1 MSMDLFLE
9 MARKQLDLLL
19 NPTFLASEPVPVPR
33 QIPLPLPST
42 SALSVG
48 GAAVDSTHHAPD
60 DSTSKQNL
68 EQQDAVPLQAGALD
82 D

>member
-33 QIPLPLPST
+33 QTPLPPPST

-48 GAAVDSTHHAPD
+48 GADVDNIHHAPN

-68 EQQDAVPLQAGALD
+68 EQQDSVPLQTVALD